1 MSNLNLTF
9 NGIPIEIP
17 GIFEEPE
24 EPKESEEPEVNV
36 DDIEENNRMVDCYSG
51 HWDKIFNE

>member
-1 MSNLNLTF
+1 MNLTF

-36 DDIEENNRMVDCYSG
+36 DDIEENNRMFDCYSV